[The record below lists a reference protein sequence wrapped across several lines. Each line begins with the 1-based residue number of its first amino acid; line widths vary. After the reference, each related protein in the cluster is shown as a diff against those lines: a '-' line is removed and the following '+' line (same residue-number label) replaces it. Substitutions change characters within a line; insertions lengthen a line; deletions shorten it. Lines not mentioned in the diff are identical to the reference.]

1 MPFKLWIESHLFYQS
16 KEDKYLFQLK
26 NEKKKATN
34 KQTPNQLL
42 TILSTFHSLAHS
54 PVSYISCVQD

>member
-26 NEKKKATN
+26 NEKTN
-34 KQTPNQLL
+34 KLQTN
-42 TILSTFHSLAHS
+42 S
-54 PVSYISCVQD
+54 